1 MAHDPR
7 ARLAGRVAL
16 VTGAAQGLGARF
28 SIALAEAG
36 AAVAVC
42 DLAPCDNTVAAI
54 RTSDGKAIGITAN
67 VTDPAEMRAA
77 VEECVAA
84 FGKLDILVNN
94 AALSGKLR
102 LVAIDDID
110 SADWDSV
117 MAVNVRG
124 TFEATRAALPAM
136 RSKGYGKV
144 INIASGTAIKGAPR
158 LLHYVASKGAV
169 ISMTRG
175 MARELGGD
183 GIRVNCIAPGLTMS
197 DNTKVHPDWAG
208 AIRAANI
215 ASRAIKRD
223 AEPEDLLGAMIFLA
237 SPESD
242 FMTGQTLAV
251 DGGSVMV

>member
-1 MAHDPR
+1 MLQNPQ

-28 SIALAEAG
+28 SIALAQAG
-36 AAVAVC
+36 ASVAVC
-42 DLAPCDNTVAAI
+42 DLTPCDDTVDAI
-54 RTSDGKAIGITAN
+54 KKLGGEAIGIIAS
-67 VTDPAEMRAA
+67 VTDAGAMRTA
-77 VEECVAA
+77 VDSCVST

-136 RSKGYGKV
+136 RANGYGKV
-144 INIASGTAIKGAPR
+144 VNIASGTAIKGAPR

-169 ISMTRG
+169 ISMTRS
-175 MARELGGD
+175 MARELGDD

-197 DNTKVHPDWAG
+197 DNTKVHPDWTG
-208 AIRAANI
+208 AIHAANI
-215 ASRAIKRD
+215 ASRAIKRE
-223 AEPEDLLGAMIFLA
+223 ANPNDLLGVLIFLA
-237 SPESD
+237 APESD

-251 DGGSVMV
+251 DGGSVMI

>member
-1 MAHDPR
+1 MSQHPQ

-16 VTGAAQGLGARF
+16 VTGAAQGIGARF
-28 SIALAEAG
+28 AIALAQAG
-36 AAVAVC
+36 ASVAVC
-42 DLAPCDNTVAAI
+42 DLAPCNDTVHAI
-54 RTSDGKAIGITAN
+54 EKLDGQAIGITAS
-67 VTDPAEMRAA
+67 VTDTEAMRAA
-77 VEECVAA
+77 VASCVAA

-136 RSKGYGKV
+136 RVNGYGKI

-175 MARELGGD
+175 MARELGDD

-197 DNTKVHPDWAG
+197 ENTKAHPDWTG
-208 AIRAANI
+208 AIHAANV

-223 AEPEDLLGAMIFLA
+223 AEPEDLIGALIFLA

-251 DGGSVMV
+251 DGGSVML